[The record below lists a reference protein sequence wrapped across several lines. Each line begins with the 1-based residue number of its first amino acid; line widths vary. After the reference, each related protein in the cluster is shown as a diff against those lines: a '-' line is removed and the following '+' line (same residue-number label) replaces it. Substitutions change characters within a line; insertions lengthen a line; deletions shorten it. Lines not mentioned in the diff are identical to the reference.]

1 MYGIVPGGTSYATD
15 GYGRDKY
22 IGINNGGL
30 SCENGVSLNPL
41 LGTFMEKKK
50 SDFKDHSLAHI
61 PSKNPNYKSNG
72 GGRDSYIVRSNGGLY
87 PPDSIAE
94 YQKSF

>member
-1 MYGIVPGGTSYATD
+1 
-15 GYGRDKY
+15 
-22 IGINNGGL
+22 
-30 SCENGVSLNPL
+30 
-41 LGTFMEKKK
+41 MEKKK
-50 SDFKDHSLAHI
+50 SDLKDHSLAHI
-61 PSKNPNYKSNG
+61 PSKNPNYRSNG